1 MRFIDF
7 HVHINRP
14 EHWTPIVHEF
24 VKRLNEKMYD
34 LSQQIMEPQ
43 LLAHYLSEQ
52 GVEAAVLLAQVTPAV
67 GLHVPNDYVAEFCRG
82 HENLIPF
89 ASVNPN
95 VASDPVRELERAVKD
110 LGCRGLKL
118 YPPYEYYYPND
129 PLVYPLYAKA
139 QEIRIPVMIHTGSSV
154 FPGSRLKYGD
164 PIFLDDVAVD
174 FPDLDL
180 LIVHGGRGFWYDR
193 AFFLAQI
200 HSRVYLEI
208 SGLPPQR
215 LLQYFP
221 NLERIAHKV
230 IFGSDW
236 PSAQGG
242 GIRANAEA
250 VAALPL
256 KSETIEGILYHN
268 ARRLL
273 FDRP

>member
-1 MRFIDF
+1 MKAIDF

-14 EHWTPIVHEF
+14 EHWTPTVHEF
-24 VKRLNEKMYD
+24 VKNLNPQMYE
-34 LSQQIMEPQ
+34 LSQRLMDPEA
-43 LLAHYLSEQ
+43 LSAYLSGQ
-52 GVEAAVLLAQVTPAV
+52 GIEAAVLLAQVTPAV

-82 HENLIPF
+82 RSNLIPF
-89 ASVNPN
+89 ASVNPY
-95 VASDPVRELERAVKD
+95 VAPDPARELERAVKD

-118 YPPYEYYYPND
+118 YPPYEYYYAND
-129 PLVYPLYAKA
+129 PLLYPLYAKA
-139 QEIRIPVMIHTGSSV
+139 QELRIPIMVHTGSSV

-164 PIFLDDVAVD
+164 PIYLDDVAVD

-193 AFFLAQI
+193 AFFLTQL
-200 HSRVYLEI
+200 HRRVYLEI

-215 LLQYFP
+215 LLRYFP
-221 NLERIAHKV
+221 RLERIAHKV

-250 VAALPL
+250 VASLPL
-256 KSETIEGILYHN
+256 SPSAVEGILYGN

-273 FDRP
+273 FAES